1 MLGQGRLCQTAHP
14 SMLPPT
20 VTVTQKGAARAR
32 AGHPWIFRADV
43 ADAPDGLISGAE
55 VRLADAR
62 GNFIARGFW
71 ALKSPIALRV
81 LSRQDSALDEEL
93 LASRLRRAYE
103 RRRALFPGADAF
115 RLAHGEAD
123 LLPGYF
129 VDLYGDVAAVQH
141 LSEWAEARREQLAR
155 MVVELTG
162 ARAVVAR
169 DDGSAREFEHLPRRA
184 EPLFGNGF
192 RVRYREGEIALEA
205 DLLADHKTGGY
216 LDQVENHLRAGELAR
231 GEALDAFCY
240 HGGFSLQ
247 LARKARHVL
256 AIDQDAAAVQ
266 RTRENAG
273 RNDLH
278 NVEARAQN
286 AVEALRS
293 LEKEGRKFDTI
304 VLDPPAFAKRREGL
318 QGALRAYREI
328 NYRAVRLLAPGGLLV
343 TCSCSGRVTSEL
355 FGEVVA
361 WASQEAKRPLQLLER
376 RGASR
381 DHPPLVGV
389 PETEYLKAWFL
400 VAP

>member
-1 MLGQGRLCQTAHP
+1 M
-14 SMLPPT
+14 
-20 VTVTQKGAARAR
+20 
-32 AGHPWIFRADV
+32 
-43 ADAPDGLISGAE
+43 
-55 VRLADAR
+55 ADAR

-71 ALKSPIALRV
+71 AAKSPIALRV
-81 LSRQDSALDEEL
+81 LSRQDMELDEEL
-93 LASRLRRAYE
+93 LATRLRRAWD
-103 RRRALFPGADAF
+103 RRRAIFPGADAF

-129 VDLYGDVAAVQH
+129 VDVYGGVAAVQH
-141 LSEWAEARREQLAR
+141 LAEWTEARREQLAR

-162 ARAVVAR
+162 VRAVVAR
-169 DDGSAREFEHLPRRA
+169 DDGSAREFEHLPRRVDA
-184 EPLFGNGF
+184 LFGSDF
-192 RVRYREGEIALEA
+192 RARYHEGDVALEV

-216 LDQVENHLRAGELAR
+216 LDQAENHLRAGELAR

-247 LARKARHVL
+247 LAGKADQVI

-266 RTRENAG
+266 RTRENAE
-273 RNDLH
+273 RNGLR
-278 NVEARAQN
+278 NLEARAQN
-286 AVEALRS
+286 VVEALRGFD
-293 LEKEGRKFDTI
+293 KEGRKFDTV
-304 VLDPPAFAKRREGL
+304 VLDPPAFAKRKEGVE
-318 QGALRAYREI
+318 GALRAYREI
-328 NYRAVRLLAPGGLLV
+328 NYRAVRLLKPGGLLV
-343 TCSCSGRVTSEL
+343 TCSCSGRVTPDL

-400 VAP
+400 LAP

>member
-1 MLGQGRLCQTAHP
+1 MH
-14 SMLPPT
+14 PPT
-20 VTVTQKGAARAR
+20 ATVTQKGAARAR

-43 ADAPDGLISGAE
+43 QRAPEDALSGAE
-55 VRLADAR
+55 VRIADAR

-71 ALKSPIALRV
+71 AEKSPIALRV
-81 LSRQDSALDEEL
+81 LSRHDSALDEEL
-93 LASRLRRAYE
+93 LAGRLRRAFQ
-103 RRRALFPGADAF
+103 RRKALFPAADAF

-141 LSEWAEARREQLAR
+141 LAEWAEGRREQLAR
-155 MVVELTG
+155 LVVEITS

-169 DDGSAREFEHLPRRA
+169 DDGSAREFERLPRRA
-184 EPLFGNGF
+184 EPLFGQDF
-192 RVRYREGEIALEA
+192 RARYHEGEIALEV

-216 LDQVENHLRAGELAR
+216 LDQAENHLRAGELAR

-240 HGGFSLQ
+240 HGGFALQ
-247 LARKARHVL
+247 LARKASRVL
-256 AIDQDAAAVQ
+256 AIDQEAAAVE
-266 RTRENAG
+266 RTRAHAE
-273 RNDLH
+273 RNRLA
-278 NVEARAQN
+278 NVEARAGN
-286 AVEALRS
+286 AVEALRAFD
-293 LEKEGRKFDTI
+293 KEGRKFDTI
-304 VLDPPAFAKRREGL
+304 VLDPPAFAKRKEGL
-318 QGALRAYREI
+318 EGALRAYREI

-343 TCSCSGRVTSEL
+343 TCSCSGRVTPEL

-361 WASQEAKRPLQLLER
+361 WASQEAKRPLQVLEK

-381 DHPPLVGV
+381 DHPPLLGV

>member
-1 MLGQGRLCQTAHP
+1 
-14 SMLPPT
+14 MLPPT

-71 ALKSPIALRV
+71 AVKSPIALRV

-192 RVRYREGEIALEA
+192 GVRYREGEIALEV

-247 LARKARHVL
+247 LARKAKHVL

-293 LEKEGRKFDTI
+293 LDKEGRKFDTI

-318 QGALRAYREI
+318 EGALRAYREI

>member
-55 VRLADAR
+55 IRLADAR
-62 GNFIARGFW
+62 GTVIGRGCW
-71 ALKSPIALRV
+71 AWRRPIALRV
-81 LSRQDSALDEEL
+81 LSRQDSSLDEEL

-155 MVVELTG
+155 MVVWLTG
-162 ARAVVAR
+162 ARALVAR
-169 DDGSAREFEHLPRRA
+169 DDASAREFEHLPRRA

-192 RVRYREGEIALEA
+192 RVRYHEGEIVLEV

-240 HGGFSLQ
+240 HGGFALQ
-247 LARKARHVL
+247 LARKAAHVV
-256 AIDQDAAAVQ
+256 AIDQDRSAVD
-266 RTRENAG
+266 RTLANAKKNG
-273 RNDLH
+273 FFNL
-278 NVEARAQN
+278 EARAGN
-286 AVEALRS
+286 AVEALRAFDS
-293 LEKEGRKFDTI
+293 EGRKFDTI
-304 VLDPPAFAKRREGL
+304 VLDPPAFAKRKEGL
-318 QGALRAYREI
+318 EGALRAYREI
-328 NYRAVRLLAPGGLLV
+328 NYRAVRLLQPSGVLV
-343 TCSCSGRVTSEL
+343 TCSCSGRVTPEL

-361 WASQEAKRPLQLLER
+361 WAAQEAKRPLQLLER
-376 RGASR
+376 RSAGR

-389 PETEYLKAWFL
+389 PETD
-400 VAP
+400 

>member
-55 VRLADAR
+55 IRLADAR
-62 GNFIARGFW
+62 GTVIGRGCW
-71 ALKSPIALRV
+71 AWRRPIALRV
-81 LSRQDSALDEEL
+81 LSRQDSSLDEEL

-192 RVRYREGEIALEA
+192 RVRYREGEIALEV

-240 HGGFSLQ
+240 HGGCSLQ
-247 LARKARHVL
+247 LARKAKHVL
-256 AIDQDAAAVQ
+256 PIDQDATAVQ
-266 RTRENAG
+266 RTRENAT
-273 RNDLH
+273 RNGLG
-278 NVEARAQN
+278 NLEVRAQN
-286 AVEALRS
+286 AIEALRAFDG
-293 LEKEGRKFDTI
+293 EGRRFDTI
-304 VLDPPAFAKRREGL
+304 VLDPPAFAKRKEGL
-318 QGALRAYREI
+318 EGALRAYREI
-328 NYRAVRLLAPGGLLV
+328 TYRAVRLLKPGGLLV
-343 TCSCSGRVTSEL
+343 TCSCSGRVTAEM
-355 FGEVVA
+355 FGEVVG

-381 DHPPLVGV
+381 NHPPLLGV
-389 PETEYLKAWFL
+389 PETEYLKA
-400 VAP
+400 